1 MLPLLVQK
9 QPLYKDAYE
18 RTNTLV
24 AAAQD
29 TKVYKATVHHLYP
42 LVAPVYNPAY
52 EKIEPYYKSTVN
64 YWKPVTAA
72 A

>member
-1 MLPLLVQK
+1 MLLLQK
-9 QPLYKDAYE
+9 QPLYKNAYE
-18 RTNTLV
+18 RTNDIVT
-24 AAAQD
+24 AAQD
-29 TKVYKATVHHLYP
+29 TKVYKATINRIYP
-42 LVAPVYNPAY
+42 IVAPVYNPAY